1 MSKMDT
7 YVLPFDA
14 ILDCKEN
21 STASAPAKTRETTV
35 EGGCADGNA
44 PMEENGELS
53 GEKETVEVKERS

>member
-21 STASAPAKTRETTV
+21 STALATAKTRETTV
-35 EGGCADGNA
+35 EGGCAHGNA

>member
-21 STASAPAKTRETTV
+21 STALATAKTRETTV